1 MFHGWPVFDFVINIW
16 SFLTDKFIRLLGM
29 ILPVY
34 KANNERNLVSVTV
47 VYIYGK
53 ANHLKRSAL
62 NFVELYN

>member
-1 MFHGWPVFDFVINIW
+1 
-16 SFLTDKFIRLLGM
+16 M

-62 NFVELYN
+62 NFVEL